1 MVKDLGAAVVGAINL
16 AKEVAVIS
24 QRSTC
29 SIRKREMDSGCV
41 SRKNVHSFLGGCR
54 RAPIENREAVEPE
67 RSLLWKNSRVNVWC

>member
-29 SIRKREMDSGCV
+29 SIRKREMDSGREPKEC
-41 SRKNVHSFLGGCR
+41 SQLLGG
-54 RAPIENREAVEPE
+54 AAVEL
-67 RSLLWKNSRVNVWC
+67 RSQIDKLSNPKGACYGKTVA